1 MEDKEYDRFSKL
13 ISSKQKH
20 KLKSQQMGR
29 SAWTGLQVFG
39 IIGWSVVVPALLGTA
54 SGIWLDRKYPQ
65 TFSWTLTLLLGGL
78 TAGCIIAW
86 QWLEKEN
93 TDINNE

>member
-1 MEDKEYDRFSKL
+1 MEKNGHEGFTKL
-13 ISSKQKH
+13 IATKQKY
-20 KLKSQQMGR
+20 KLKSQQKGR

-54 SGIWLDRKYPQ
+54 LGVWLDNKYPQ

-78 TAGCIIAW
+78 TAGCFIAW
-86 QWLEKEN
+86 QWLKKEN
-93 TDINNE
+93 KEIKNE